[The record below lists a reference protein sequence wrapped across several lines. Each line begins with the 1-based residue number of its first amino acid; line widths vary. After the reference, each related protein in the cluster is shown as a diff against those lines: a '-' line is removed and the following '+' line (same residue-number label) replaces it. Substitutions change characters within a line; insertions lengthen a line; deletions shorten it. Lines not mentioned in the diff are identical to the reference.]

1 MSNFIFLV
9 FIFFTFNFSSQTIF
23 DLARTGNTE
32 SMKLFLDQ
40 HPEQINLQSEQ
51 GTTPFLLACYRGNND
66 VAILLAQRGA
76 ELKSC
81 YLEGSA
87 LYAVI
92 YKNNIEMLNYMLQN
106 GVGANDSCQ
115 FKQLGYPI
123 HFAINLKRYDV
134 IELLIKNGANLKVK
148 DQQGKSINELVF
160 LYNDEKLSNLLT
172 DEK

>member
-1 MSNFIFLV
+1 MSKFILLNFF
-9 FIFFTFNFSSQTIF
+9 FFTFNFNAQTIF

-115 FKQLGYPI
+115 FQQLGYPI
-123 HFAINLKRYDV
+123 HFAINLKRYDA
-134 IELLIKNGANLKVK
+134 IELLIKNSANLKVK
-148 DQQGKSINELVF
+148 DQQGKSITELIL
-160 LYNDEKLSNLLT
+160 LYNDEKLSNLLQ